1 MLTDF
6 AKLETFL
13 TVVRE
18 KSFSK
23 ASSKLGISQP
33 AVTQQMKF
41 IEDYLDTKVVDR
53 KKNGIK
59 LTKEGQLLFNIA
71 KKIEKCV
78 SNSEKDLLK
87 IMNKDVTFIFSTSF
101 DIGNYILPKF
111 LNKLKADIHNNMSI
125 KVCDC
130 IDAINN
136 LVEKK
141 VDIALVETLIPNENV
156 IYRDWIEDEL
166 VLFSNQKLPTRVKSN
181 DLLRFKWVCKPQH
194 TQNRDMFK
202 ETLEYEDIPNCD
214 DFGIT
219 SEETSS
225 TAIIQTILDAP
236 KENEQTVSIISRNA
250 INSLVKNKVLF
261 ESRIGS
267 QKMINKLYIAHRKDR
282 KHDAFIENVV
292 DYLIKIK

>member
-59 LTKEGQLLFNIA
+59 LTKEGQLLYNIA
-71 KKIEKCV
+71 QKIEKCV
-78 SNSEKDLLK
+78 SSSEKDLLK
-87 IMNKDVTFIFSTSF
+87 IMNKDVTFIFSASF
-101 DIGNYILPKF
+101 IIGNYILPKF
-111 LNKLKADIHNNMSI
+111 LNKLKADIHNDVSI

-130 IDAINN
+130 VDAIND

-141 VDIALVETLIPNENV
+141 VDIALVEELIPNENV
-156 IYRDWIEDEL
+156 IYREWIEDEL
-166 VLFSNQKLPTRVKSN
+166 VLFSNQQLPARVKSK
-181 DLLRFKWVCKPQH
+181 DLLRFKWVCRPQD
-194 TQNRDMFK
+194 TQTRDMFK
-202 ETLEYEDIPNCD
+202 ETLECEDMPNCD
-214 DFGIT
+214 DFEIT
-219 SEETSS
+219 SEATSS
-225 TAIIQTILDAP
+225 TAIIQTILHAP
-236 KENEQTVSIISRNA
+236 KENEQTVSIVSRNA
-250 INSLVKNKVLF
+250 IDGLVKSEVLF

-267 QKMINKLYIAHRKDR
+267 QKMTNKLYIAYRKDR